1 MLYGDLWT
9 AAVRQRICCCGG
21 GGSAVVVVV
30 VVELCDLPV
39 VDPADFVTGD
49 LSWLSGLPGQLT

>member
-1 MLYGDLWT
+1 MEIYGRRLF
-9 AAVRQRICCCGG
+9 VNGF
-21 GGSAVVVVV
+21 AVVVVVVAVVV

>member
-1 MLYGDLWT
+1 MEIYGRRLSVNGF
-9 AAVRQRICCCGG
+9 AVVVV
-21 GGSAVVVVV
+21 VVVVV

-49 LSWLSGLPGQLT
+49 LSWFSGLPVS

>member
-1 MLYGDLWT
+1 MEIYGRRLFVNGF
-9 AAVRQRICCCGG
+9 AVVVVVV
-21 GGSAVVVVV
+21 AVVVVV